1 MLNVVKKI
9 IGSKNDRELKRM
21 RPLVTRISEL
31 EPVISALSDA
41 ELRAKTDEFRARIR
55 ERTAPL
61 HTQMEELKARERDY
75 SESPPENDEDEKAL
89 RTEIEEQEKAI
100 REAENEFLLEL
111 LPEAFAVVREA
122 SKRTT
127 SLRHFDVQMV
137 GGIVLHQGKIAEMKT
152 GEGKTLVATGPLY
165 LNALSGRG
173 AHLVTVNDYL
183 ARRDVQWMGP
193 IFHLLGVSLASI
205 VHEASYLYDPTYVVK
220 DYRMLNLRPIDR
232 KDAYLADITYGT
244 NHEFGFDYLRDNMK
258 FTLEEYVQ
266 RELNYAIV
274 DEVDNILIDEAR
286 TPLIISGPA
295 EESTDKYYT
304 IDRIIPRLR
313 KGEHKERQGDA
324 PAEESGDY
332 WVDEKSRSAVL
343 TEQGVAKVER
353 MLGVTN
359 LYDPSHIGTLHHV
372 NQALK
377 AHALFQRDV
386 DYIVKDG
393 QVIIVDEFTGRL
405 MPGRRWS
412 DGLHQAV
419 EAKEGVRIEREN
431 QTLATITIQNYFR
444 MYKKL
449 AGMTGTADTESVEF
463 KNIYKLDVMVV
474 PPNKTMIRTD
484 NPDVV
489 YKTEREKFNAVVD
502 EIVDCHDRGQPVLVG
517 TVSVE
522 KSERLAKMLKKKAV
536 KHNVLNA
543 VNHEAEANIIA
554 QAGRFKQVTI
564 ATNMAGRGTDI
575 LLGGNPEFLAR
586 SDMENEWMRRS
597 AALPEGGLRYED
609 VLAKLRER
617 RNETIAEAQRRYES
631 QWKPLEEAYGQAL
644 EEFTTLHDSQREYSH
659 YAEAVFLSEAA
670 RYGKQAKR
678 LQGAANGQDLQRYGK
693 VATAYHSAL
702 LELDRVAGPHI
713 AEEVTEQFTQARKK
727 LDDALGK
734 AGSSLKLLEFIQ
746 RDGHDG
752 PDRGLELKNA
762 RNALDEASHE
772 LDLARRDFER
782 LGSMC
787 ERAVQDVLSNGDSA
801 VQQAR
806 QAYEEAQDR
815 LDRAEAAYNEA
826 YRPFEEA
833 KTRADREYEES
844 RRKYTKVVEDV
855 REEMEKAPLEFRTRY
870 DEILGRYKDVC
881 VQEREKVL
889 AAGGLHIMGTE
900 RHESRRIDN
909 QLRGRS
915 GRQGDPGSSRFYL
928 SLEDDLMRIF
938 GAERIQ
944 GLMTRLGMEEGVP
957 IEHRLITRAVANAQS
972 KVEGHNFDIR
982 KHLLEYDD
990 VMNQQR
996 EIIYARRREILA
1008 SSNLKRDVLEMAENV
1023 AGDIV
1028 GRYANRETHAE
1039 EWDWGALN
1047 DSLFK
1052 SFNLRFQISSADKD
1066 GLTVERLEQMVI
1078 DQIHTAY
1085 EDKEQVFTP
1094 PVLRHLEKLVLLQTV
1109 DALWKDHLLSMDH
1122 LKEGIG
1128 LRGYGQRDPLQEYK
1142 KEGFEAFEAMMQML
1156 EADVVEKVFTVQIAR
1171 QEDVQRL
1178 QQQQRRPQPQQM
1190 MMSGGGMPQRQQ
1202 GKVETVRRDGD
1213 KVGRNDPCPC
1223 GSGKK
1228 YKKCHGS

>member
-1 MLNVVKKI
+1 MLDFVTQI

-21 RPLVTRISEL
+21 RPLVNRINALESGLSEL
-31 EPVISALSDA
+31 SD
-41 ELRAKTDEFRARIR
+41 EDLRAKTEEFRARIR
-55 ERTAPL
+55 AGTAAERRQL
-61 HTQMEELKARERDY
+61 EELEARERQLA
-75 SESPPENDEDEKAL
+75 ENPTADDEDTSF
-89 RTEIEEQEKAI
+89 RSEIEEQEKAL
-100 REAENEFLLEL
+100 REAEKDILRDI

-122 SKRTT
+122 SRRTT
-127 SLRHFDVQMV
+127 GMRHFDVQMI
-137 GGIVLHQGKIAEMKT
+137 GGIVLHDGKIAEMKT
-152 GEGKTLVATGPLY
+152 GEGKTLVATAPLY
-165 LNALSGRG
+165 LNAISGRG

-193 IFHLLGVSLASI
+193 IFHLLGLSVAAI
-205 VHEASYLYDPTYVVK
+205 VHEASFLFDPTFVVK
-220 DYRMLNLRPIDR
+220 DYRMLNLRPIER
-232 KDAYLADITYGT
+232 RDAYLADITYGT

-295 EESTDKYYT
+295 EESTDKYYV

-324 PAEESGDY
+324 PAEESGDF

-343 TEQGVAKVER
+343 TEQGIAKVER

-359 LYDPSHIGTLHHV
+359 LYDPGHIDTLHHV

-377 AHALFQRDV
+377 AHAIFHRDV
-386 DYIVKDG
+386 DYIVKEG

-444 MYKKL
+444 MYNKL

-463 KNIYKLDVMVV
+463 KNIYKLDVVVV
-474 PPNKTMIRTD
+474 PPNKRLVRAD
-484 NPDVV
+484 YADVV
-489 YKTEREKFNAVVD
+489 YKSEREKFEAVVE
-502 EIVDCHDRGQPVLVG
+502 EIVDCHERGQPVLVG

-522 KSERLAKMLKKKAV
+522 KSERLAKMLKKKGV

-554 QAGRFKQVTI
+554 QAGRYKQVTI

-575 LLGGNPEFLAR
+575 LLGGNPEFLGR
-586 SDMENEWMRRS
+586 SDMENEWIQRS
-597 AALPEGGLRYED
+597 AALPEGGQRYEE
-609 VLAKLRER
+609 LLQKLRER
-617 RNETIAEAQRRYES
+617 Y
-631 QWKPLEEAYGQAL
+631 
-644 EEFTTLHDSQREYSH
+644 
-659 YAEAVFLSEAA
+659 
-670 RYGKQAKR
+670 
-678 LQGAANGQDLQRYGK
+678 
-693 VATAYHSAL
+693 
-702 LELDRVAGPHI
+702 
-713 AEEVTEQFTQARKK
+713 
-727 LDDALGK
+727 
-734 AGSSLKLLEFIQ
+734 
-746 RDGHDG
+746 
-752 PDRGLELKNA
+752 
-762 RNALDEASHE
+762 DEAI
-772 LDLARRDFER
+772 
-782 LGSMC
+782 
-787 ERAVQDVLSNGDSA
+787 
-801 VQQAR
+801 QQAR
-806 QAYEEAQDR
+806 RTYEPKWKPFEEAQAESLNRLTEAHRMYLEAAFWKGRAEYEAQAAQLGAAGGSPQTCAEAADTYSAALQDVDR
-815 LDRAEAAYNEA
+815 VTGPYFGEEGQQRFLRALSELREALKEAADDGGGEAGELAAARVAFDRARGDYERAIQKALTAADGDGVDYDSAKQTYEEIEREFKQAEAAYLEH
-826 YRPFEEA
+826 REPFEQA
-833 KTRADREYEES
+833 VAAAQQDYEET
-844 RRKYTKVVEDV
+844 RRKYTKAVEDV

-870 DEILGRYKDVC
+870 DEILQHYQQLC
-881 VQEREKVL
+881 AEEREKVIV
-889 AAGGLHIMGTE
+889 AGGLYIVGTE

-909 QLRGRS
+909 QLRGRA
-915 GRQGDPGSSRFYL
+915 GRQGDPGASRFYL

-944 GLMTRLGMEEGVP
+944 NLMTRLGMEEGEP

-996 EIIYARRREILA
+996 EIIYDRRREILG
-1008 SSNLKRDVLEMAENV
+1008 SPNLKADVLEMADSV
-1023 AGDIV
+1023 AAGLV
-1028 GRYANRETHAE
+1028 AQYASRETHAD
-1039 EWDWGALN
+1039 EWDWKALS
-1047 DSLFK
+1047 DILFK
-1052 SFNLRFQISSADKD
+1052 TFSLRFALSDADKD
-1066 GLTVERLEQMVI
+1066 GLTPEQLEQIVI
-1078 DQIHTAY
+1078 DHVHATY
-1085 EDKEQVFTP
+1085 NEKERAFTL
-1094 PVLRHLEKLVLLQTV
+1094 PVMRHLEKLVLLQTV

-1142 KEGFEAFEAMMQML
+1142 KEGFAAFEAMMQQL
-1156 EADVVEKVFTVQIAR
+1156 EADVVEKIYTVQIAR
-1171 QEDVQRL
+1171 QEDVARMEA
-1178 QQQQRRPQPQQM
+1178 QRRPQPAQLV
-1190 MMSGGGMPQRQQ
+1190 MSGGGMPQGQP
-1202 GKVETVRRDGD
+1202 GKAASVRRDSE

-1228 YKKCHGS
+1228 YKKCHGA

>member
-1 MLNVVKKI
+1 MLNIVKKI
-9 IGSKNDRELKRM
+9 VGTKNERVLKLI
-21 RPLVTRISEL
+21 RPLVQRISEP
-31 EPVISALSDA
+31 EPEISQLTDA

-55 ERTAPL
+55 QQTAAERARL
-61 HTQMEELKARERDY
+61 EELQALQRQAEAPTADVDDAADDGKD
-75 SESPPENDEDEKAL
+75 L
-89 RTEIEEQEKAI
+89 RTQIEEQDKAL
-100 REAENEFLLEL
+100 REAENQVLEEI

-127 SLRHFDVQMV
+127 GLRHFDVQFI
-137 GGIVLHQGKIAEMKT
+137 GGIVQHQGKISEMKT
-152 GEGKTLVATGPLY
+152 GEGKTLVATAPLY
-165 LNALSGRG
+165 LNALTGRG

-193 IFHLLGVSLASI
+193 IYHRLGLTVASI
-205 VHEASYLYDPTYVVK
+205 VHDTSFLFDPTYVVK
-220 DYRMLNLRPIDR
+220 DYRMLNLRPIER
-232 KDAYLADITYGT
+232 KDAYAADITYGT

-266 RELNYAIV
+266 REVNYAIV

-295 EESTDKYYT
+295 EESTDKYYV

-313 KGEHKERQGDA
+313 KGERKEKQGDT

-353 MLGVTN
+353 MLAVPN
-359 LYDPSHIGTLHHV
+359 LYDPNHIDTLHHV

-377 AHALFQRDV
+377 AHAIFHRDV

-463 KNIYKLDVMVV
+463 KNIYKLDVVV
-474 PPNKTMIRTD
+474 IPPNKQMIRLD
-484 NPDVV
+484 HPDVV
-489 YKTEREKFNAVVD
+489 YKTEREKFDAVVD
-502 EIVDCHDRGQPVLVG
+502 EVVEANEKGQPVLVG
-517 TVSVE
+517 TISVE
-522 KSERLAKMLKKKAV
+522 KSERLAKMLKKRGV

-543 VNHEAEANIIA
+543 VNHEAEANVIA
-554 QAGRFKQVTI
+554 QAGRHMAVTI

-586 SDMENEWMRRS
+586 SEMENEWMQRS
-597 AALPEGGLRYED
+597 AKLPEGGQRYED
-609 VLAKLRER
+609 VLQKLRDRYDEAIQQAR
-617 RNETIAEAQRRYES
+617 TQYEPKWTPFEEAQADGLNHLTEVHRQY
-631 QWKPLEEAYGQAL
+631 L
-644 EEFTTLHDSQREYSH
+644 
-659 YAEAVFLSEAA
+659 EAA
-670 RYGKQAKR
+670 FWKARTMYEEKLDQVRTQPDAV
-678 LQGAANGQDLQRYGK
+678 
-693 VATAYHSAL
+693 VATACVQAVETYSEAL
-702 LELDRVAGPHI
+702 QEVDRVTGPYFG
-713 AEEVTEQFTQARKK
+713 EEGQ
-727 LDDALGK
+727 
-734 AGSSLKLLEFIQ
+734 Q
-746 RDGHDG
+746 RFL
-752 PDRGLELKNA
+752 RS
-762 RNALDEASHE
+762 LDELRAALQEAAQNGAGNASR
-772 LDLARRDFER
+772 LSSAQTLFER
-782 LGSMC
+782 ARADY
-787 ERAVQDVLSNGDSA
+787 ERAVQKALVSDAESDYDAALH
-801 VQQAR
+801 
-806 QAYEEAQDR
+806 AYQEAER
-815 LDRAEAAYNEA
+815 IYKEAEAAYLEQ
-826 YRPFEEA
+826 RKPFEEA
-833 KTRADREYEES
+833 VAAAQRDYEDT
-844 RRKYTKVVEDV
+844 RRKYTKAVEDV
-855 REEMEKAPLEFRTRY
+855 REEMEKAPLEFRDRYEGILEKYTRLCA
-870 DEILGRYKDVC
+870 E
-881 VQEREKVL
+881 EREQVI
-889 AAGGLHIMGTE
+889 AAGGLYIIGTE

-909 QLRGRS
+909 QLRGRA
-915 GRQGDPGSSRFYL
+915 GRQGDPGASRFFL
-928 SLEDDLMRIF
+928 SLEDDLLRIF

-996 EIIYARRREILA
+996 EIIYGRRRDIL
-1008 SSNLKRDVLEMAENV
+1008 SSGNLKHDVQEMAENV
-1023 AGDIV
+1023 VEVIV
-1028 GRYANRETHAE
+1028 NQYANRETAPDD
-1039 EWDWGALN
+1039 WDWNALG
-1047 DSLFK
+1047 DMLFK
-1052 SFNLRFQISSADKD
+1052 TFNLRIPFTDEEKRSWTIEQ
-1066 GLTVERLEQMVI
+1066 LERRLLDVVRATYEQR
-1078 DQIHTAY
+1078 
-1085 EDKEQVFTP
+1085 EQTFTP
-1094 PVLRHLEKLVLLQTV
+1094 PVERHLEKLVLLQTV

-1128 LRGYGQRDPLQEYK
+1128 LRGYAQQNPLQEYK
-1142 KEGFEAFEAMMQML
+1142 KEGFEMFESMMQML
-1156 EADVVEKVFTVQIAR
+1156 EADVVEKIFTVQIAR
-1171 QEDVQRL
+1171 QEDVQRM
-1178 QQQQRRPQPQQM
+1178 QERRRPQPQQM
-1190 MMSGGGMPQRQQ
+1190 VMSGGGTAAPPP
-1202 GKVETVRRDGD
+1202 GKVQTVRHED

-1228 YKKCHGS
+1228 YKKCHGA

>member
-1 MLNVVKKI
+1 MLSIVKKI
-9 IGSKNDRELKRM
+9 IGTKNERELKRM
-21 RPLVTRISEL
+21 RPLGRRINEF
-31 EPVISALSDA
+31 EPTISALSDT
-41 ELRAKTDEFRARIR
+41 ELRAKTDEFRAHIR
-55 ERTAPL
+55 ERTAQL
-61 HTQMEELKARERDY
+61 CAHTEELKAREREY
-75 SESPPENDEDEKAL
+75 AESPPENDEDAKAL
-89 RTEIEEQEKAI
+89 RTEIEEQEKAV
-100 REAENEFLLEL
+100 REAENEVLLEI

-127 SLRHFDVQMV
+127 DLRHFDVQMI
-137 GGIVLHQGKIAEMKT
+137 GGVVLHEGKISEMKT
-152 GEGKTLVATGPLY
+152 GEGKTLVATAPLY
-165 LNALSGRG
+165 LNALTGRG

-193 IFHLLGVSLASI
+193 IYHLLGVSLASI
-205 VHEASYLYDPTYVVK
+205 VHETSYLYDPTYIVK

-266 RELNYAIV
+266 REVNYAIV

-295 EESTDKYYT
+295 EESTDKYYI
-304 IDRIIPRLR
+304 IDRVIPRLR
-313 KGEHKERQGDA
+313 KGERKDRQGDA

-332 WVDEKSRSAVL
+332 WVDEKSRSSVL

-474 PPNKTMIRTD
+474 PPNKTMIRKD

-502 EIVDCHDRGQPVLVG
+502 EIVDCHERGQPVLVG

-522 KSERLAKMLKKKAV
+522 KSERLSKMLKKKGV

-554 QAGRFKQVTI
+554 QAGRHKQVTI

-586 SDMENEWMRRS
+586 SDMENEWMQRS

-617 RNETIAEAQRRYES
+617 RNETIAEAQRRHES
-631 QWKPLEEAYGQAL
+631 RWKPLEEAYSQAL
-644 EEFTTLHDSQREYSH
+644 EEFTTLHDGQRENRH

-670 RYGKQAKR
+670 RYGAQGKR
-678 LQGAANGQDLQRYGK
+678 LLAAANSGDLQRGGK
-693 VATAYHSAL
+693 IATAYASAL
-702 LELDRVAGPHI
+702 LEFDRVAGPHI
-713 AEEVTEQFTQARKK
+713 TEEVAEQFTQARKK

-734 AGSSLKLLEFIQ
+734 AGSSFKLLEFIQ

-762 RNALDEASHE
+762 RSALDEASHE

-782 LGSMC
+782 LGSVC
-787 ERAVQDVLSNGDSA
+787 ERAVQGVLSNGDSA

-815 LDRAEAAYNEA
+815 LDRAETAYNEA
-826 YRPFEEA
+826 YSPFEEA
-833 KTRADREYEES
+833 KARADREYEES
-844 RRKYTKVVEDV
+844 RRQYTKVVEGV
-855 REEMEKAPLEFRTRY
+855 REEMEKAPLEFRARY
-870 DEILGRYKDVC
+870 EEILAHYKELC
-881 VQEREKVL
+881 AQEREKVL

-957 IEHRLITRAVANAQS
+957 IEHRLITRAVANAQG

-996 EIIYARRREILA
+996 EIIYGRRREILA
-1008 SSNLKRDVLEMAENV
+1008 SSNLKRDVLDMAENV
-1023 AGDIV
+1023 AADIV
-1028 GRYANRETHAE
+1028 GRYANRETHAD
-1039 EWDWGALN
+1039 EWDWKALN

-1052 SFNLRFQISSADKD
+1052 SFNLRFQISDADKD
-1066 GLTVERLEQMVI
+1066 GLTVERLDHMVI
-1078 DQIHTAY
+1078 DQIHAAY
-1085 EDKEQVFTP
+1085 EDKERVFTP

-1156 EADVVEKVFTVQIAR
+1156 DADVVEKVFTVQIAR

-1178 QQQQRRPQPQQM
+1178 QQQSHPQPQQM
-1190 MMSGGGMPQRQQ
+1190 VMSGGGMPQRQQ
-1202 GKVETVRRDGD
+1202 GKVETVRRDGE